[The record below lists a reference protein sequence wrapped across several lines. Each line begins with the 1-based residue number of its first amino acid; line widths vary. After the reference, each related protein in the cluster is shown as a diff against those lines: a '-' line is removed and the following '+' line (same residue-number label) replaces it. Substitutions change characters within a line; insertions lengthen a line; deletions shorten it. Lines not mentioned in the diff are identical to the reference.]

1 MRDEHAAALRAFR
14 LIARYGSFT
23 RAAAELEVTPS
34 ALSQT
39 LKQLE
44 ASVGVRLLHRTTRQV
59 GLTEAGTDFLARI
72 TPALNEIDAAMEALR
87 QHGER
92 PAGTLRVT
100 MPQNL
105 LDWLIG
111 PVLVEFLRTY
121 PDVKLEVLCD
131 SRLVDLV
138 AEGFDVGIRLGE
150 RLARDVVA
158 VPLGDKVRA
167 VVIGSP
173 AYFARHGRPQHPRDL
188 EQHACVRY
196 RYVGSGAIYRWE
208 FAHRSGAS
216 RGQWFDMDVDGPITT
231 NEPAIGI
238 HAALEGLAL
247 MHAVEPMVRKAIAAG
262 HLETVLDPWLPPFD
276 GFYLY
281 YPSRFQV
288 PPKLRVFIDFLRE
301 RLADKL

>member
-14 LIARYGSFT
+14 LIARHGSFT

-111 PVLVEFLRTY
+111 PVLMEFLRTY
-121 PDVKLEVLCD
+121 PDIKLEVLCD

-150 RLARDVVA
+150 RLARNVVA

-188 EQHACVRY
+188 EKHACVRY

-231 NEPAIGI
+231 NEPAIGV

-247 MHAVEPMVRKAIAAG
+247 MHAVEPMVRQSIAQG
-262 HLETVLDPWLPPFD
+262 DLETVLDPWLPPFD

-301 RLADKL
+301 RLANKL

>member
-14 LIARYGSFT
+14 LIARHGSFT

-111 PVLVEFLRTY
+111 PVLIEFLRAY

-173 AYFARHGRPQHPRDL
+173 AYFARHGRPQHPREL

-247 MHAVEPMVRKAIAAG
+247 MHAVEPMVRQSIAQG

-301 RLADKL
+301 RLANKL

>member
-1 MRDEHAAALRAFR
+1 MRDEHAAAIRAFR

>member
-1 MRDEHAAALRAFR
+1 MRDDHAAALRAFR
-14 LIARYGSFT
+14 LIARHGSFT

-105 LDWLIG
+105 LNWLIG
-111 PVLVEFLRTY
+111 PVLVEFLRAY

-173 AYFARHGRPQHPRDL
+173 AYFARHGRPQHPREL

-247 MHAVEPMVRKAIAAG
+247 MHAVEPMVRQSIAQG

-301 RLADKL
+301 RLANKL

>member
-14 LIARYGSFT
+14 LIARHGSFT

-111 PVLVEFLRTY
+111 PVLVEFLRAY

-173 AYFARHGRPQHPRDL
+173 AYFARHGRPQHPREL

-247 MHAVEPMVRKAIAAG
+247 MHAVEPMVRQSIAQG

-301 RLADKL
+301 RLANKL

>member
-173 AYFARHGRPQHPRDL
+173 AYFARHGHPQHPRDL

>member
-1 MRDEHAAALRAFR
+1 
-14 LIARYGSFT
+14 
-23 RAAAELEVTPS
+23 
-34 ALSQT
+34 
-39 LKQLE
+39 
-44 ASVGVRLLHRTTRQV
+44 
-59 GLTEAGTDFLARI
+59 
-72 TPALNEIDAAMEALR
+72 MEALR

-111 PVLVEFLRTY
+111 PVLMDFLRTY

-158 VPLGDKVRA
+158 IPLGDKIRS

-173 AYFARHGRPQHPRDL
+173 AYFAKHGRPQHPREL

-281 YPSRFQV
+281 YPSRFQL

-301 RLADKL
+301 RLANTL